1 MPGLILFPKYWV
13 LTSHL
18 TFVFEPGIQVGWWA
32 GVSEDATDPYGRI
45 IHISAE
51 YGRYIARSYSPR

>member
-1 MPGLILFPKYWV
+1 MEHFFPAILRFSFGPV
-13 LTSHL
+13 
-18 TFVFEPGIQVGWWA
+18 IQVGWWA
-32 GVSEDATDPYGRI
+32 GTSVDASDPYGRI